1 MRAILLVALVG
12 CGSGKSP
19 GGPGTDAP
27 ASCPETIAAR
37 CSGSSLN
44 CPMTWTAAHAASS
57 WSCQGATRVI
67 LADCGA
73 EKVATTA
80 GVDSGL
86 KLYYDASGALYRIDS
101 YSAGNGDV
109 CLAGGG
115 TFDTCND
122 PNAQTIP
129 LCPP

>member
-1 MRAILLVALVG
+1 MRSILFLALVG
-12 CGSGKSP
+12 CGSGASS
-19 GGPGTDAP
+19 TDATGG
-27 ASCPETIAAR
+27 SCPESLSAH

-44 CPMTWTAAHAASS
+44 CPMTWTAAHAGSS

-73 EKVATTA
+73 EKVATWA

-86 KLYYDASGALYRIDS
+86 KLYYDANGALYRIDMF
-101 YSAGNGDV
+101 SAGHGET

-115 TFDTCND
+115 AFDTCND

>member
-1 MRAILLVALVG
+1 MRSILVVALAA
-12 CGSGKSP
+12 CGSGS
-19 GGPGTDAP
+19 GGSDASGSCP
-27 ASCPETIAAR
+27 ASIAAH

-73 EKVATTA
+73 EKVATWA

-86 KLYYDASGALYRIDS
+86 KLYYDASGSLYRIDM
-101 YSAGNGDV
+101 YSANRGEECV
-109 CLAGGG
+109 AGGG
-115 TFDTCND
+115 TIDTCND
-122 PNAQTIP
+122 PNAQTVT